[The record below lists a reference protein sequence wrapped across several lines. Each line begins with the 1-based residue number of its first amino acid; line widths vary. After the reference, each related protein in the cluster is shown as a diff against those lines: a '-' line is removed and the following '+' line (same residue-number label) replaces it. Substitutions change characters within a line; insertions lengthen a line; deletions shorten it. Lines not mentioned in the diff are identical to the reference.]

1 MGKPTYMSRKLR
13 FALLVTDIAFLTYWA
28 LAAMNAVGIVHI
40 PADWLYADADQPRV
54 VAWNWSFFPL
64 DIAFSI
70 SGLTAV
76 RRASRGDS
84 KWAALCLV
92 SLILTMVAGGM
103 AVSYWVLLKEINLAW
118 FLPNL
123 ALVLWPIAF
132 LPGIFRIL
140 HGNAATNLFH

>member
-1 MGKPTYMSRKLR
+1 MSPKLR
-13 FALLVTDIAFLTYWA
+13 FALLLTDIAFLAYWA
-28 LAAMNAVGIVHI
+28 LAAMNAVGIIHI
-40 PADWLYADADQPRV
+40 PADWLYTDADQPRV

-76 RRASRGDS
+76 RRAGRGDS
-84 KWAALCLV
+84 RWAALCLV

-103 AVSYWVLLKEINLAW
+103 AVSYWALLREINLAW

-123 ALVLWPIAF
+123 VLVLWPIAF
-132 LPGIFRIL
+132 LPGIFRRL
-140 HGNAATNLFH
+140 HGQTERKT